1 MSLKNETIGAA
12 PLWKIHP
19 NISLCIL
26 SISIISIPVFAQQMS
41 FTASLSGQSLTPPV
55 STTATGTNIT
65 GTFDECTIML
75 MKK

>member
-1 MSLKNETIGAA
+1 MIGAA

-19 NISLCIL
+19 NSFPLY
-26 SISIISIPVFAQQMS
+26 IIHIFDINSSVCAKMS